1 MFHIYLARA
10 LAARL
15 SAVSAVN
22 AFFSGLESSQNIQ
35 ASTWTKTKEQL
46 GCSMYSQVQSGIWP
60 NSFQVVLRAWR
71 KPNCWDNSGGV
82 SQMARVG
89 IGIAAHG
96 GSALNLEFLGLSQHI
111 PGKAMAT
118 TCKFMLG
125 HILPIKAPVSNFKK
139 LCSKGV
145 VWSSSCC
152 GLPEGKSNI
161 WFSKLL
167 HLILRL
173 DVAFKYSS
181 MGVLCVYTY
190 ALKQSHACSGTH
202 SFFEQKIPAH

>member
-10 LAARL
+10 LEARL
-15 SAVSAVN
+15 SAVSACWRHVFQAWN
-22 AFFSGLESSQNIQ
+22 QSQKIQ

-46 GCSMYSQVQSGIWP
+46 GCSMYSQVQSGVWP

-96 GSALNLEFLGLSQHI
+96 GSALDLEFLGFVWSGLTWTLHEPSQHISQYI
-111 PGKAMAT
+111 PGKAIAT
-118 TCKFMLG
+118 TCKFMPW

-161 WFSKLL
+161 WF
-167 HLILRL
+167 R
-173 DVAFKYSS
+173 S
-181 MGVLCVYTY
+181 MEGNN
-190 ALKQSHACSGTH
+190 Q
-202 SFFEQKIPAH
+202 QKPIQ